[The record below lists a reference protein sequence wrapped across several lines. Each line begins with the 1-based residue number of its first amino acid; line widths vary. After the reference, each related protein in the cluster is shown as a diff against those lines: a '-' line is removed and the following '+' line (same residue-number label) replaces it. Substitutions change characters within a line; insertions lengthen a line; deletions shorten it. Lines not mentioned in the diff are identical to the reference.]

1 MPIIL
6 TLKGTQQ
13 NLEGKFNLTFK
24 RKREDIKEVLMNV
37 RKDKSLFD
45 MFPSSI
51 AQSLF
56 NQFTKEGYIDHN
68 QVIQAAGREFCR
80 NPFKTE
86 VESSIYSIDLVAFE
100 MAGSN
105 RQIVVNMVRRLT
117 TEDRKSVNF
126 TFGNT
131 VHNNELNIND
141 EKIYFESADNISER
155 VYLGQEKETKISFN
169 ISENLYDAGF
179 GYKSS
184 GDINDVCKQYVLN
197 VINSK
202 QSYYSLTDDLESIN
216 IKSLKDFSNSD
227 LMNGAITKIELDN
240 IEIINMPIYIDD
252 LNVAT
257 QYAYLFMYNKLVD
270 GEYLTINEM
279 NESFENEVLSKNIFA
294 QEIKDSMVDFSFSEE
309 GFKKYLEKDKYQEMS
324 YKLNVMKTLLD
335 VDIKDTRL
343 HNVRNYFDLT
353 NYLTGLISPN
363 DVNRVNLV
371 LGYSM
376 AKNQKNKIID
386 CIEALQ
392 QKYNNITIIAKNDG
406 SGQKTDDSIKESI
419 LTHGVQLKTN
429 VEIGRNFH
437 DRYILFEMKD
447 GTYKCMLATNE
458 VGQFF
463 NLETS
468 EPLGSIMVISNDEIV
483 KAGKSLITMVK
494 EAK

>member
-1 MPIIL
+1 MPIV
-6 TLKGTQQ
+6 LKLKCLQQ
-13 NLEGKFNLTFK
+13 NLEGKFKLTFK
-24 RKREDIKEVLMNV
+24 RKRDDIKDVLMNV
-37 RKDKSLFD
+37 KKGKSLFE
-45 MFPSSI
+45 MFPSSV

-56 NQFTKEGYIDHN
+56 NQFVKKGYIDNN
-68 QVIQAAGREFCR
+68 QVIQLAGIDFCSH
-80 NPFKTE
+80 PFKDENET
-86 VESSIYSIDLVAFE
+86 SIYSIDFVNFE
-100 MAGSN
+100 IAGIN
-105 RQIVVNMVRRLT
+105 RHIIINMVRRLT
-117 TEDRKSVNF
+117 QEDRKSTEFSF
-126 TFGNT
+126 TNV
-131 VHNNELNIND
+131 VHDNELNIND
-141 EKIYFESADNISER
+141 EKIYFENIESISER
-155 VYLGQEKETKISFN
+155 VYLGTEKETTIYFN
-169 ISENLYDAGF
+169 ISEESYDAGSGF
-179 GYKSS
+179 KSS

-197 VINSK
+197 GINSK
-202 QSYYSLTDDLESIN
+202 QSYYSLTDDLKSIN
-216 IKSLKDFSNSD
+216 IKSLNDFSNND
-227 LMNGAITKIELDN
+227 LMNGTITKIEMDN
-240 IEIINMPIYIDD
+240 IEIINMPIYIND
-252 LNVAT
+252 LNIAT

-343 HNVRNYFDLT
+343 HNVRNYSDLT
-353 NYLTGLISPN
+353 NYLTGIISPN

-386 CIEALQ
+386 CVEALL
-392 QKYNNITIIAKNDG
+392 QKYNNLTIIAKNDG
-406 SGQKTDDSIKESI
+406 SGQKTDDSIKKSI
-419 LTHGVQLKTN
+419 LMHGVQLKTN
-429 VEIGRNFH
+429 VEIGKNFH

-463 NLETS
+463 NIETS

>member
-6 TLKGTQQ
+6 TIKGIQQ
-13 NLEGKFNLTFK
+13 NIEGKFNLTFK
-24 RKREDIKEVLMNV
+24 RKREDIKEVLLSV
-37 RKDKSLFD
+37 EKGKSLFD
-45 MFPSSI
+45 IFPSSI

-56 NQFTKEGYIDHN
+56 NQFIKEGYIDYNH
-68 QVIQAAGREFCR
+68 VIQSAGKEFCI

-100 MAGSN
+100 IAGSN
-105 RQIVVNMVRRLT
+105 RQIVVNMIRRLT
-117 TEDRKSVNF
+117 TEDRKSINF
-126 TFGNT
+126 AFGNT

-141 EKIYFESADNISER
+141 EKIYFESAENISER
-155 VYLGQEKETKISFN
+155 VYVGAEKETSISFN
-169 ISENLYDAGF
+169 ISDGLYDAGF
-179 GYKSS
+179 GNKSS

-197 VINSK
+197 VVNSK
-202 QSYYSLTDDLESIN
+202 QNGYSLTDDLGSI
-216 IKSLKDFSNSD
+216 IVKSLKEFSENE
-227 LMNGAITKIELDN
+227 LLNGSITKKEIDN

-252 LNVAT
+252 LKIAT
-257 QYAYLFMYNKLVD
+257 QYAYLFMYNKLID

-294 QEIKDSMVDFSFSEE
+294 SSVKESMVDFSFSEE
-309 GFKKYLEKDKYQEMS
+309 GFKKHLDKEKYQEMS

-353 NYLTGLISPN
+353 SYLTGLISPN
-363 DVNRVNLV
+363 DVNRVNLI

-376 AKNQKNKIID
+376 AKTQKNKIID
-386 CIEALQ
+386 CIEALL
-392 QKYNNITIIAKNDG
+392 QKYNNLTIVAKNDG
-406 SGQKTDDSIKESI
+406 SSQKTDDSIKESI